1 MANKTISDLTSS
13 IDSKDSDVLLI
24 EDGSTT
30 MKITKGALLQ
40 ECSKEGHGHLIS
52 DIDTLQEALDD
63 KLDYVILA
71 PVATSG
77 SYADLTDTPTIP
89 TKVSELQNDN
99 KYLVAVPS
107 EYVTEQELKA
117 SIDDLAD
124 VAKSGEYIDLINRP
138 FVIVEECGAKGDGT
152 TDDTTAIQAAID
164 KANSEGGNVKLQ
176 GKTYLITTSLKIPS
190 KFVFEGVEGKTRI
203 KMSAGVNEPILT
215 HTGTIAGKTII
226 QNMSLEG
233 NETGT
238 ENHGIYINDYY
249 SVIKNIEI
257 IRCGGCGIKWHTTG
271 ATGTLVENR
280 IENVKVR
287 DCKGTSFAFGEA
299 DNNQI
304 TDGFLI
310 NCISKGTK
318 TNKALMINS
327 GAGWVV
333 NGLHTYGHGLC
344 TRVVEINNTFSTLI
358 DNVYVEDFIE
368 RAIHLGKAQNNLN
381 LSNITVRVEPS
392 VDGAANKCVFYIN
405 KSSVLTYRPN
415 ISINNVVVENKNDG
429 TTFCVDGDGTGI
441 HVLMSNINVR
451 GTGTKY
457 KLASTTV
464 EKMVY
469 HTVYRQCNSIDNII
483 TYDDNNGAAT
493 IQQLIDEASVTTHY
507 VKLQPKVYEIETSI
521 KPKSNVVLDLNGATL
536 YLKNG
541 VEKPMF
547 KGDGVNTDFSN
558 FTIMNGTLDL
568 NQDNNHAG
576 NESAGG
582 IWLLNEDHLYFYNLT
597 VLHAHRNIFNFY
609 TCTDV
614 KIKDVY
620 CKDCGTNV
628 SGNVNFYTY
637 GASFEREC
645 KNIEIDNFNMTNIYG
660 YGIHLRKT
668 TQAVLKNIHFQ
679 NFARLDAK
687 GSGTSIGITFTEAD
701 NVVLDNYTHING
713 DGLSIECNQSTNI
726 VMNNLLIDSI
736 KVPLVFGTNA
746 SDQSEERNQNIKINN
761 LVITGTTSKSEC
773 ALRLNYIYGMV
784 IENFNIDKRLEILAD
799 IESRDI
805 ILKNGKFGMPIRK
818 QCHDE
823 RFFFENVEFPTTN
836 VNFPTVT
843 LKKYSGRK
851 INEICLPKISI
862 EPGTYKQ
869 MHLGT
874 EILSLRGTEP
884 IFFKLL
890 VYSHSTTEITKASFT
905 EYMVILYGE
914 STAVYLKELASVDG
928 AEAKKVTVEVN
939 NSKQGLKFAN
949 NTDTTLDVYVK
960 TY

>member
-107 EYVTEQELKA
+107 EYITEQELAAELTQKSDINHIHKYEEIIGVPTIP
-117 SIDDLAD
+117 SIDDLVSEQTLQD
-124 VAKSGEYIDLINRP
+124 VVEPIDAMAKANKAII
-138 FVIVEECGAKGDGT
+138 DGT
-152 TDDTTAIQAAID
+152 
-164 KANSEGGNVKLQ
+164 
-176 GKTYLITTSLKIPS
+176 
-190 KFVFEGVEGKTRI
+190 
-203 KMSAGVNEPILT
+203 
-215 HTGTIAGKTII
+215 
-226 QNMSLEG
+226 
-233 NETGT
+233 
-238 ENHGIYINDYY
+238 
-249 SVIKNIEI
+249 
-257 IRCGGCGIKWHTTG
+257 
-271 ATGTLVENR
+271 
-280 IENVKVR
+280 
-287 DCKGTSFAFGEA
+287 
-299 DNNQI
+299 
-304 TDGFLI
+304 
-310 NCISKGTK
+310 
-318 TNKALMINS
+318 
-327 GAGWVV
+327 
-333 NGLHTYGHGLC
+333 
-344 TRVVEINNTFSTLI
+344 
-358 DNVYVEDFIE
+358 
-368 RAIHLGKAQNNLN
+368 
-381 LSNITVRVEPS
+381 
-392 VDGAANKCVFYIN
+392 
-405 KSSVLTYRPN
+405 
-415 ISINNVVVENKNDG
+415 
-429 TTFCVDGDGTGI
+429 
-441 HVLMSNINVR
+441 
-451 GTGTKY
+451 
-457 KLASTTV
+457 
-464 EKMVY
+464 
-469 HTVYRQCNSIDNII
+469 I
-483 TYDDNNGAAT
+483 TYDNGAAT

-521 KPKSNVVLDLNGATL
+521 KPKPNVVLDLNGATL

-582 IWLLNEDHLYFYNLT
+582 IWFLNEDHLYFYNLT

-668 TQAVLKNIHFQ
+668 TQVVLKNIHFQ
-679 NFARLDAK
+679 NFARLDAN

-726 VMNNLLIDSI
+726 VMNNLLIDST

-784 IENFNIDKRLEILAD
+784 IENFNIDKRLEILVD

-805 ILKNGKFGMPIRK
+805 IFKNGKFGMPIRK

-843 LKKYSGRK
+843 LKKYSSRK